1 MLTKVEESGPEE
13 QRLVISEP
21 NFRTAEIRLR
31 STSPYVYNKFSA
43 RQQAAMMAKQEA
55 GSQAKNKL
63 KREPKVFDDIWPE
76 TVHWTE
82 EGWWGIPCSAFR
94 DSLITACKTVGF
106 KMTMAKLSIF
116 ILADGLDRTDKQP
129 LVRISGDEPKRFDA
143 AVRLAMGTT
152 DIATRGICENWQA
165 TLRVSWD
172 ADQFS
177 SIDIVN
183 LLNRAG
189 KQVGVGA
196 GRPGSRTSN
205 GQGWGTWEIVG

>member
-1 MLTKVEESGPEE
+1 MLTKVEETPEE
-13 QRLVISEP
+13 RLVISEP
-21 NFRTAEIRLR
+21 NFRTASIRLR
-31 STSPYVYNKFSA
+31 STSPFVYNKFSA
-43 RQQAAMMAKQEA
+43 RQQQAMMAKQEA

-63 KREPKVFDDIWPE
+63 KREPKVFDDIWPD

-82 EGWWGIPCSAFR
+82 EGWHGIPCSAFR
-94 DSLITACKTVGF
+94 DAMITACKTVGF

-116 ILADGLDRTDKQP
+116 VQADGYDKTDQQP
-129 LVRISGDEPKRFDA
+129 LVKISGPKPRRFDA

-152 DIATRGICENWQA
+152 DIATRGVVDNWEA
-165 TLRVSWD
+165 VLRVEWD

-177 SIDIVN
+177 PTDILN

-205 GQGWGTWEIVG
+205 GQGWGTWTIVN